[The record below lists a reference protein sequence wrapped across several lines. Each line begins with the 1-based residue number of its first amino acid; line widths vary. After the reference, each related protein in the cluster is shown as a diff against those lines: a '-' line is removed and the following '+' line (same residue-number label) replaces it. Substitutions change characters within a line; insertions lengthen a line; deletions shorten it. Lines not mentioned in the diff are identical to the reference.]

1 MGNDLFVFYIV
12 GEHAAVDDHCTGSS
26 SGKPAFVQNFFRFTC
41 AEVMPVA
48 IAPYFDPCMVVI
60 TMRPS
65 WGVDLTGW
73 DTNTAE
79 YSGSKGGFF
88 TAAAISTAQNGQWV
102 CSTLV
107 GQTVGSIFKAPVVE
121 LQSSFFHAGGFAGI
135 HQSRPA
141 QIIEVAAAV
150 NDIFVVDAV
159 VENMV

>member
-1 MGNDLFVFYIV
+1 
-12 GEHAAVDDHCTGSS
+12 
-26 SGKPAFVQNFFRFTC
+26 
-41 AEVMPVA
+41 
-48 IAPYFDPCMVVI
+48 
-60 TMRPS
+60 MRPS

-79 YSGSKGGFF
+79 YSGSKGGFL
-88 TAAAISTAQNGQWV
+88 TAAAISTTQNSQRV
-102 CSTLV
+102 CGTLV

-121 LQSSFFHAGGFAGI
+121 FQSSFFHAGSFAGI

-150 NDIFVVDAV
+150 HDIFVVDAV